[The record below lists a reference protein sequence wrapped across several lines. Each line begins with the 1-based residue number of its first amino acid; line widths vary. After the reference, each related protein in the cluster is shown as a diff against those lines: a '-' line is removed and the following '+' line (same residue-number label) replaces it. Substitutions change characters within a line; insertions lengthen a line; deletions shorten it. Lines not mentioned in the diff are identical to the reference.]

1 MCPRLT
7 SLDHT
12 GSEVGLRYGRQRMTL
27 KLFVA
32 VSVLAAAPIVA
43 FAQQDPNAQPWKPT
57 IEDAQKLVE
66 TISADKDKLKAYCE
80 IGKLHEQLDDAEEK
94 GDAKEFEALV
104 AKLDSLEQQM
114 GPDYIRVTDGLG
126 DVDPNSAE
134 GQKFSAVFEPLRK
147 QCGPS
152 RGRT

>member
-1 MCPRLT
+1 M
-7 SLDHT
+7 
-12 GSEVGLRYGRQRMTL
+12 
-27 KLFVA
+27 A
-32 VSVLAAAPIVA
+32 VTILAAAPGVG
-43 FAQQDPNAQPWKPT
+43 FAQSDKPNAQPLKPT

-66 TISADKDKLKAYCE
+66 TISSDKDKLKAYCE

-114 GPDYIRVTDGLG
+114 GPEYVRVTDGLG

-147 QCGPS
+147 QCGPA
-152 RGRT
+152 RTRT

>member
-1 MCPRLT
+1 MCSRLT

-80 IGKLHEQLDDAEEK
+80 IGKIHEQIDQAEEK
-94 GDAKEFEALV
+94 DETKEFDALV

-114 GPDYIRVTDGLG
+114 GLDYIRVMDGLG
-126 DVDPNSAE
+126 EVDPYSAE
-134 GQKFSAVFEPLRK
+134 GQTFTAMFEPLHK
-147 QCGPS
+147 QCGEA
-152 RGRT
+152 RMRT